1 MWIPT
6 YKGDKLM
13 MMLDRLDWPKGWW
26 SKMKSSKLWM
36 ATPEAM
42 DQAAAAAAAAVPTIN
57 KLVVSEEKELL
68 LAGMSFGKL
77 ALNS

>member
-42 DQAAAAAAAAVPTIN
+42 DQAAAAATAVPTIN